1 MIDYRGVVWIFV
13 DDVDVEEENLEYFK
27 VDEGFYE

>member
-13 DDVDVEEENLEYFK
+13 DNVDVEEENLEYFE